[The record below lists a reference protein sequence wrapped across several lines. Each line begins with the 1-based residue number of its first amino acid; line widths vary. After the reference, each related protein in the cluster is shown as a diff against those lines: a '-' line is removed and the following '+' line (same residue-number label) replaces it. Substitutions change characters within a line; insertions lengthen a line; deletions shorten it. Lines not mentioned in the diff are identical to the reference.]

1 MNQLAKDGPTTTRAA
16 PRAPLPEPP
25 GGSPMAQRTIASF
38 FKAPA
43 AKPASAVPLRDLTE
57 SDVNTRKRDAPQG
70 CVVDRD
76 ERAPRGKRLSAPRS
90 FEKGADV
97 VSVPGTSRP
106 GDRPTRSIELVSV
119 DGRDYLVGGRCFEC
133 ANLTKAAGDWRADD
147 EPFSGGIF
155 CAVTGT
161 NRVVS
166 GHVLGDRLLMYD
178 VPRIDKVVAS
188 MCLTCEATDGFECSC
203 DDDADGRTRAVALH
217 SLPPPVDDVHGPG
230 APHVAVITQSG
241 ELKLVRIDQ
250 GEREDATGVIVDAS
264 AKLKLRVVDSYLLT
278 EGTFKY
284 AFPEGE
290 AGVEAASDDNAGHR
304 LGACV
309 AWRDPRDAA
318 AVTAAYRAEAPS
330 DWWAPVAVAVASRTG
345 SLCFLRVG
353 PSNGGD
359 GGGGAELVRT
369 VHPHLPR
376 DGARDAR
383 IHDAALWEAGAGG
396 RESAAVVTVGGDGV
410 VAVTHFDQTHSDHDA
425 AWRCVDGRTSRAT
438 RVAVCERYATAVT
451 GSVDED
457 DVHVWD
463 LRDERRVRKV
473 RLFDGARVK
482 GFDRATY
489 RLRGLAIGGSGRLV
503 GVSNTN
509 RVGDATMQLVRGR

>member
-1 MNQLAKDGPTTTRAA
+1 M
-16 PRAPLPEPP
+16 
-25 GGSPMAQRTIASF
+25 
-38 FKAPA
+38 
-43 AKPASAVPLRDLTE
+43 
-57 SDVNTRKRDAPQG
+57 
-70 CVVDRD
+70 
-76 ERAPRGKRLSAPRS
+76 
-90 FEKGADV
+90 
-97 VSVPGTSRP
+97 
-106 GDRPTRSIELVSV
+106 
-119 DGRDYLVGGRCFEC
+119 
-133 ANLTKAAGDWRADD
+133 
-147 EPFSGGIF
+147 
-155 CAVTGT
+155 
-161 NRVVS
+161 
-166 GHVLGDRLLMYD
+166 
-178 VPRIDKVVAS
+178 
-188 MCLTCEATDGFECSC
+188 
-203 DDDADGRTRAVALH
+203 ALH
-217 SLPPPVDDVHGPG
+217 SLPPPLDDVHGPG

-250 GEREDATGVIVDAS
+250 GKKREDATGVIVFAG
-264 AKLKLRVVDSYLLT
+264 AKLRVVGTYLLT

-345 SLCFLRVG
+345 SLCFLRLG
-353 PSNGGD
+353 PSNSGD

-383 IHDAALWEAGAGG
+383 IHDAALWEAGAGCVQ
-396 RESAAVVTVGGDGV
+396 SAAVVTVGGDGV

-463 LRDERRVRKV
+463 LRAAAGSKGQVVRRRE
-473 RLFDGARVK
+473 GE

-509 RVGDATMQLVRGR
+509 RVGDATMQLVRGDRRLRCVVVPPTVKVKNAQQSDAFSSVCCKSIGTNHRPEWIRTSQGTRAPDGLDIDDGRGGHPPPPEELNRVRLPRVGPSNPPGSRRRPDRCPESS

>member
-1 MNQLAKDGPTTTRAA
+1 
-16 PRAPLPEPP
+16 
-25 GGSPMAQRTIASF
+25 
-38 FKAPA
+38 
-43 AKPASAVPLRDLTE
+43 
-57 SDVNTRKRDAPQG
+57 
-70 CVVDRD
+70 
-76 ERAPRGKRLSAPRS
+76 
-90 FEKGADV
+90 
-97 VSVPGTSRP
+97 
-106 GDRPTRSIELVSV
+106 
-119 DGRDYLVGGRCFEC
+119 
-133 ANLTKAAGDWRADD
+133 
-147 EPFSGGIF
+147 
-155 CAVTGT
+155 
-161 NRVVS
+161 
-166 GHVLGDRLLMYD
+166 
-178 VPRIDKVVAS
+178 

-250 GEREDATGVIVDAS
+250 GEREDATGVIVDAG
-264 AKLKLRVVDSYLLT
+264 AKLKLRVVGSYLLT

>member
-1 MNQLAKDGPTTTRAA
+1 
-16 PRAPLPEPP
+16 
-25 GGSPMAQRTIASF
+25 MAQRTIASF

-43 AKPASAVPLRDLTE
+43 AKPAGAVPLRELTE

-70 CVVDRD
+70 CVVDHD

-97 VSVPGTSRP
+97 VSVPGTSGGTASRP
-106 GDRPTRSIELVSV
+106 GDRPTRSLELVSV

-147 EPFSGGIF
+147 KPFSGGIF

-188 MCLTCEATDGFECSC
+188 MCLTCEADGFKCSC

-250 GEREDATGVIVDAS
+250 GEREDATGVDVDAG
-264 AKLKLRVVDSYLLT
+264 AKLRVVGSYLLT

-345 SLCFLRVG
+345 SLCFLRLG
-353 PSNGGD
+353 PSNGDGGD
-359 GGGGAELVRT
+359 GGGAELVRT

-383 IHDAALWEAGAGG
+383 IHDAALWEAGAGCVQ
-396 RESAAVVTVGGDGV
+396 SAAVVTVGGDGV